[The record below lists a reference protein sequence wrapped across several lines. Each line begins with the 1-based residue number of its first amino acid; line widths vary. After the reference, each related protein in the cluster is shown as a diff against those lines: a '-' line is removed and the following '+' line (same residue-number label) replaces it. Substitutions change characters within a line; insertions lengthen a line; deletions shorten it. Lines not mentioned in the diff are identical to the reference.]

1 MIRTTFFLYEHTIY
15 FILLALITVYC
26 LNSYEKNYENFCVSS
41 SLVLVLQEFFLQY
54 LVINS
59 KVYSYSAKEKRNYSY
74 LINQC
79 LSF

>member
-1 MIRTTFFLYEHTIY
+1 MIITTLFLYEHTTY
-15 FILLALITVYC
+15 FILLAL
-26 LNSYEKNYENFCVSS
+26 
-41 SLVLVLQEFFLQY
+41 VLQEFFFQY